1 MNEIFENLYEMT
13 AFSNIIAEPQFL
25 IMYAIAFVLL
35 YLGIKKQYEP
45 LLLVPIAF
53 GVLLANFPGGDM
65 GVIQADE
72 NGMVMINGVM
82 KNIWEMPLHD
92 IAHELGL
99 MNFIYYMLIKTG
111 FLPPIIF
118 MGVGALTD
126 FGPMLRNLRLSIFGA
141 AAQLGIFTVLLV
153 SILMG
158 FTPKEAAS
166 LGIIGGADGPT
177 AIFTTIKLAPHLLG
191 PIAIAAYSYM
201 ALVPVIIPLVVKLL
215 CSKKELSINMKEQEK
230 KYPSKTEIK
239 NLRVLKIIFP
249 IVVTTVVALF
259 VPSAVPLIGM
269 LMFGN
274 LVKEIGS
281 NTFRLFDAASNS
293 IMNAATIF
301 LGLSVGATMTT
312 EAFLNWTTIG
322 IVIGGFLA
330 FALSITGGILFVK
343 LVNLFSK
350 KKINPLIGATGLSAV
365 PMASRAA
372 NEDLFIMSISMQNHG
387 GYTEKYDNF
396 DEKVRLLGLNYPDVN
411 QYLSLVHE
419 SDSALEYLISYFQNV
434 DDPVEIVFFGDHQ
447 PSLSSS
453 FYPNLNG
460 KGLSGLTEDELE
472 DLYTIP
478 FFIWT
483 NYESTEVELPVTS
496 INYLS
501 TLALERAGI
510 ELPAYNQFLADM
522 METIPAINSR
532 GYYSKSAGGFL
543 HIEEATGEE
552 ADWIRNYNI
561 LQYNNMFDKK
571 EKSEVFFPYLK

>member
-1 MNEIFENLYEMT
+1 MNEIFQNLYKMT

-25 IMYAIAFVLL
+25 VMYAIAFVLL

-53 GVLLANFPGGDM
+53 GVLIANFPGGGM
-65 GVIQADE
+65 GVIQANE
-72 NGMVMINGVM
+72 AGMVTYLNSEGAEVV
-82 KNIWEMPLHD
+82 KNIWEMPLHE
-92 IAHELGL
+92 IAHDLGL

-153 SILMG
+153 AIAMG

-215 CSKKELSINMKEQEK
+215 CTKNELKINMKEQEK
-230 KYPSKTEIK
+230 KFPSTTEFK
-239 NLRVLKIIFP
+239 NMQALKIIFP
-249 IVVTTVVALF
+249 IAVTTVVALF

-274 LVKEIGS
+274 LIKEVGA
-281 NTFRLFDAASNS
+281 NTFRLYDAASNS

-301 LGLSVGATMTT
+301 LGLSVGATMTS

-322 IVIGGFLA
+322 IVVGGFLA
-330 FALSITGGILFVK
+330 FALSISGGIVLVK
-343 LVNLFSK
+343 IFNLFTK

-365 PMASRAA
+365 PMASRVA
-372 NEDLFIMSISMQNHG
+372 NEIGL
-387 GYTEKYDNF
+387 KYDPKNH
-396 DEKVRLLGLNYPDVN
+396 LL
-411 QYLSLVHE
+411 QYCMASNISGVIG
-419 SDSALEYLISYFQNV
+419 SAVAAGVLIS
-434 DDPVEIVFFGDHQ
+434 
-447 PSLSSS
+447 
-453 FYPNLNG
+453 
-460 KGLSGLTEDELE
+460 
-472 DLYTIP
+472 
-478 FFIWT
+478 
-483 NYESTEVELPVTS
+483 
-496 INYLS
+496 
-501 TLALERAGI
+501 
-510 ELPAYNQFLADM
+510 FL
-522 METIPAINSR
+522 
-532 GYYSKSAGGFL
+532 G
-543 HIEEATGEE
+543 
-552 ADWIRNYNI
+552 
-561 LQYNNMFDKK
+561 
-571 EKSEVFFPYLK
+571 